1 MHTASPYSISD
12 SRLFRAERVTHRIT
26 RIWLPGNVFAYYV
39 KGDVSG
45 VLIDT
50 GLGYGSLRSFLE
62 EEENHL
68 AFGQPYTVF
77 LTHGHLDHA
86 GGAGE
91 FEKVFLSSSDFDLA
105 KRHGDPDLRAEYL
118 HENGVCHEI
127 PDIRRKL
134 LSPRPV
140 SDFAPAEDHPVLDI
154 GGETLRLLPLP
165 GHTFGSCAVLF
176 VLERILLT
184 GDALNSWTLLFA
196 LPDSPP
202 MAEYRAALLH
212 LRGSCAGQYDRILYS
227 HPHNIGGPEILDQ
240 MIDLTGN
247 ILSGKN
253 TGSLPILRLGHPAVL
268 AKPVNPKTLL
278 RKDGGLANLVYDPDN
293 LYVKAVSQ

>member
-1 MHTASPYSISD
+1 MHTASPYPVSD
-12 SRLFRAERVTHRIT
+12 SCLFRTEPVTHRIT

-62 EEENHL
+62 DEKNHL
-68 AFGQPYTVF
+68 AFGQPYTVL

-91 FEKVFLSSSDFDLA
+91 FERVLLSSADFNLVG
-105 KRHGDPDLRAEYL
+105 RHGDPDLRAGYL
-118 HENGVCHEI
+118 RENGVRHEL

-134 LSPRPV
+134 LPPRPV
-140 SDFAPAEDHPVLDI
+140 SDFLPAEDHPVLDI
-154 GGETLRLLPLP
+154 GGETLRFLPLP
-165 GHTFGSCAVLF
+165 GHTFGSCVVLF
-176 VLERILLT
+176 VRERILLA

-202 MAEYRAALLH
+202 MSEYHAALLQ
-212 LRGSCAGQYDRILYS
+212 LRDSYVGQYDRILYS
-227 HPHNIGGPEILDQ
+227 HPHNVGGPEILEQ
-240 MIDLTGN
+240 MIDLTGD
-247 ILSGKN
+247 ILAGKN
-253 TGSLPILRLGHPAVL
+253 TGSLPILRLGRPAVL
-268 AKPVNPKTLL
+268 AKPVDPKTLL
-278 RKDGGLANLVYDPDN
+278 RKDGGLANLVYAPDN
-293 LYVKAVSQ
+293 LYADTASR

>member
-1 MHTASPYSISD
+1 MHTAAPYSVSD
-12 SRLFRAERVTHRIT
+12 QCPFRAEPVTRRIT

-50 GLGYGSLRSFLE
+50 GLGYESLRSFLE
-62 EEENHL
+62 KEENHL
-68 AFGQPYTVF
+68 AFGQPYTVL

-91 FEKVFLSSSDFDLA
+91 FDQVLLSSADFDLA
-105 KRHGDPDLRAEYL
+105 KRHGDADLRAGYL
-118 HENGVCHEI
+118 RENGVCHEL
-127 PDIRRKL
+127 PEIREKL
-134 LSPRPV
+134 LPPRPV
-140 SDFAPAEDHPVLDI
+140 SDFIPAEGRTFLEI

-165 GHTFGSCAVLF
+165 GHTCGSLAVLF
-176 VLERILLT
+176 VRERILLT

-196 LPDSPP
+196 SPDSPP
-202 MAEYRAALLH
+202 MSEYRAALVQLQ
-212 LRGSCAGQYDRILYS
+212 GSFAGQYDRILYS
-227 HPHNIGGPEILDQ
+227 HPHNVGGPEILDQ
-240 MIDLTGN
+240 MIALTGD
-247 ILSGKN
+247 ILAGTN

-268 AKPVNPKTLL
+268 AKPVDPKTLL

-293 LYVKAVSQ
+293 LYPDAAS